1 MSTKKTALSQAEQR
15 ELYARE
21 GWFLS
26 NNLGQL
32 REWLD
37 SQKSAPKPDL
47 LRWRMATKTSPL
59 LNRISLDAQERGW
72 GSVLRDVAEPIKDSD
87 EAYQE
92 YFQLLPGHVKW
103 FAERL
108 VPSVVSFNIAD
119 HDRMAYVDLADVV
132 VAQMDLV
139 DDEVTIFPVREDDLL
154 DAALT
159 SWSRQGDRTERAR
172 QTCCAWMQSALELLE
187 SKARESFDSA
197 VAVAPSG
204 QRVLNADYVVVYSR
218 DSKKKL
224 GFHAFRPATFQ
235 RHKVR
240 LGALHVVKPPMPNKK
255 RTDDELFAW
264 VMKSLAKKSIQE
276 GLASNRPQIFI
287 QIGLLRILFI
297 DKVSIPD
304 ELRALLAS
312 TAPAP
317 PDESD
322 KTVHSPPPEMEP
334 DLRAPAPP
342 RPAFTPT
349 LPSAV
354 GPSLP
359 PAQAIPPPGGIPST

>member
-1 MSTKKTALSQAEQR
+1 M
-15 ELYARE
+15 
-21 GWFLS
+21 
-26 NNLGQL
+26 
-32 REWLD
+32 
-37 SQKSAPKPDL
+37 
-47 LRWRMATKTSPL
+47 
-59 LNRISLDAQERGW
+59 
-72 GSVLRDVAEPIKDSD
+72 
-87 EAYQE
+87 
-92 YFQLLPGHVKW
+92 
-103 FAERL
+103 
-108 VPSVVSFNIAD
+108 FNIAD
-119 HDRMAYVDLADVV
+119 HDRMACADSDRSIVF
-132 VAQMDLV
+132 QLDP
-139 DDEVTIFPVREDDLL
+139 DEDEVIIFPLHEDDLL
-154 DAALT
+154 YAALT
-159 SWSRQGDRTERAR
+159 SWSHQGNRAECAR
-172 QTCCAWMQSALELLE
+172 ETCCAWMQSALEGLE
-187 SKARESFDSA
+187 SRARKDFDSA
-197 VAVAPSG
+197 VAVAPNG

-224 GFHAFRPATFQ
+224 GFHAFRPAAFQ

-276 GLASNRPQIFI
+276 GLASHQPQIFI

-297 DKVSIPD
+297 DKASIPD

-322 KTVHSPPPEMEP
+322 KTVHSPPPEMEH

-354 GPSLP
+354 NVSLP
-359 PAQAIPPPGGIPST
+359 PVLDPASAIPRPGGLPTT